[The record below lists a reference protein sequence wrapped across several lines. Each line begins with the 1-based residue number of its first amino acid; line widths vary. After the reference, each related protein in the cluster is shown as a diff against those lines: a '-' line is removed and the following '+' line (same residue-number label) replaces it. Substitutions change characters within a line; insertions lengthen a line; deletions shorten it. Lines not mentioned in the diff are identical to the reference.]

1 MYITATMQHQAA
13 SEREDIHLIQS
24 IAIKNIDIAQKIWI
38 LQQAAYR
45 VEAQIIGWNDL
56 PPLRETVADLMN
68 SGETFACYVEAGEL
82 AGVISFKREDGIV
95 DIHRMMVHPDHFRKG
110 IARKLL
116 QHVEAT
122 QKDWQRIIVSTGA
135 LNEPAAQLYV
145 RHGFVLV
152 EEKEVAPGLK
162 LSFFEKRK

>member
-1 MYITATMQHQAA
+1 M
-13 SEREDIHLIQS
+13 IQS
-24 IAIKNIDIAQKIWI
+24 IAIKNTDIAQKIWI

-45 VEAQIIGWNDL
+45 VEAQIIGWDDL

-68 SGETFACYVEAGEL
+68 SGETFVGYIEAGEL
-82 AGVISFKREDGIV
+82 AGAISFKQEDGIL

-110 IARKLL
+110 IASKLL
-116 QHVEAT
+116 QHVET
-122 QKDWQRIIVSTGA
+122 VQQDWQRIIVSTGA

-152 EEKEVAPGLK
+152 EEKEVTPGLK
-162 LSFFEKRK
+162 LSFFEKAK